1 MIKKIIVAGLIV
13 FLCRFQVARA
23 GDETGENVLAQVGDE
38 RLTARMFELK
48 MKTMPLELK
57 SLFQGN
63 SEKKQGLIDRW
74 VEITLLAKE
83 AEATGIAELPE
94 IKSKINEYRKQVL
107 AREFVAR
114 GLKQTTSIPEQE
126 LKKYYDSH
134 PDEFMRNEQIRA
146 SHIMIA
152 FPAEPTV
159 DEEEQAKKTIFEIRE
174 RLLKGESS
182 FADQAKTFS
191 DDPNTKNDGGDLG
204 FFEQGAM
211 LKEFEEAAFKTQ
223 TNTLSE
229 PFRTRFGWHILKTT
243 ARMEPLMMPFQEVGK
258 ELNAELVRQRNRAVL
273 DSLISELRVKYN
285 VTKKTD

>member
-1 MIKKIIVAGLIV
+1 MIKKIIVAGFIV
-13 FLCRFQVARA
+13 LLCRFQVAQA

-48 MKTMPLELK
+48 VKTMPPELK
-57 SLFQGN
+57 ALFQGN
-63 SEKKQGLIDRW
+63 TEKKQGLIDRW

-94 IKSKINEYRKQVL
+94 IKSKINEYKKQVL
-107 AREFVAR
+107 AREFVTMR
-114 GLKQTTSIPEQE
+114 LKQTTSIPEQE

-152 FPAEPTV
+152 FPAEPTA
-159 DEEEQAKKTIFEIRE
+159 DEEEQAQKTIFEIRE
-174 RLLKGESS
+174 RLLNGES

-191 DDPNTKNDGGDLG
+191 DDPNTKDDGGDLG
-204 FFEQGAM
+204 FFERGAM

-223 TNTLSE
+223 TNSLSE

-243 ARMEPLMMPFQEVGK
+243 ARMEPLMMPFQEVRK
-258 ELNAELVRQRNRAVL
+258 ELEAELVRQRNRAVL
-273 DSLISELRVKYN
+273 DTLISELRVKYN
-285 VTKKTD
+285 VIKETE

>member
-13 FLCRFQVARA
+13 FFCRFQVAQA

-48 MKTMPLELK
+48 MKTMPPELK
-57 SLFQGN
+57 ALFQGN
-63 SEKKQGLIDRW
+63 TEKKQGLIDRW

-94 IKSKINEYRKQVL
+94 IKSKINEYKKQVL
-107 AREFVAR
+107 AREFVTR
-114 GLKQTTSIPEQE
+114 RLKQTTSIPEQE

-152 FPAEPTV
+152 FPAEPTA
-159 DEEEQAKKTIFEIRE
+159 DEEEQAQKTIFEIRE
-174 RLLKGESS
+174 RLLNGES

-191 DDPNTKNDGGDLG
+191 DDPNTKDDGGDLG
-204 FFEQGAM
+204 FFERGTM

-223 TNTLSE
+223 TDTLSE

-243 ARMEPLMMPFQEVGK
+243 ARMEPLMMPFQEVRK

-285 VTKKTD
+285 

>member
-13 FLCRFQVARA
+13 FFCRFQVAQA

-38 RLTARMFELK
+38 RLTARIFEFK
-48 MKTMPLELK
+48 MKTLPPELK
-57 SLFQGN
+57 SMFQGN
-63 SEKKQGLIDRW
+63 PEKKQGLIDRW

-107 AREFVAR
+107 AREFITR
-114 GLKQTTSIPEQE
+114 RLKQTTLIPEEE

-152 FPAEPTV
+152 FPAEPTA
-159 DEEEQAKKTIFEIRE
+159 DEEKQARKTIFEIRE
-174 RLLKGESS
+174 RLLKGES

-191 DDPNTKNDGGDLG
+191 DDPNTRKNGGDLG

-211 LKEFEEAAFKTQ
+211 LKEFEEAAFKTRPD
-223 TNTLSE
+223 TLSE

-243 ARMEPLMMPFQEVGK
+243 ARKEPSMRQFQEVK
-258 ELNAELVRQRNRAVL
+258 RELEAELVKQRNRAVL
-273 DSLISELRVKYN
+273 DSLISELRVKYD
-285 VTKKTD
+285 VTKETD

>member
-13 FLCRFQVARA
+13 FICRFQVAQA
-23 GDETGENVLAQVGDE
+23 GNETDENVLAQVGDE

-48 MKTMPLELK
+48 VKTMPPELK
-57 SLFQGN
+57 ALFQGN
-63 SEKKQGLIDRW
+63 TEKKQGLIDRW

-83 AEATGIAELPE
+83 AEATGMAELPE
-94 IKSKINEYRKQVL
+94 IKSKINEYKKQVL
-107 AREFVAR
+107 AREFVTR
-114 GLKQTTSIPEQE
+114 RLKQTTSIPEQE

-159 DEEEQAKKTIFEIRE
+159 DEEEQAQKTIFEIRE
-174 RLLKGESS
+174 RLLKGES

-191 DDPNTKNDGGDLG
+191 DDPNTKDDGGDLG
-204 FFEQGAM
+204 FFERGAM

-223 TNTLSE
+223 TDTLSE
-229 PFRTRFGWHILKTT
+229 PFRTRFGWHILKTK
-243 ARMEPLMMPFQEVGK
+243 ARMEPLMMPFQEVRK
-258 ELNAELVRQRNRAVL
+258 ELEAELVRQRNRAVL

-285 VTKKTD
+285 VIKETD